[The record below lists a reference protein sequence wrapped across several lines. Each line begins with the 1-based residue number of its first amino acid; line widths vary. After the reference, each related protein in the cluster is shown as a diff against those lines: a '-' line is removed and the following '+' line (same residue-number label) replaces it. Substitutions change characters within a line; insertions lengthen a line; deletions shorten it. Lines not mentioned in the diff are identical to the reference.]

1 MISTEKA
8 SLIEYTPEP
17 IDEYIVTVKLLE
29 DWDIVH
35 NYIINENEIDN
46 IPNRRIDC
54 LNKKSSLSRSA
65 IYSMSVEEANILKK
79 HEKVA
84 GVELNPEKYIQY
96 VTPLVVRYKKDVAF
110 NKPRI
115 AQGLSGTTFGSSTIT
130 TNGVRSNWSH
140 TFASNPSNKPYQGVG
155 IGTTMLV
162 DSDISFSLSGKNV
175 DCVILD
181 SGVAA
186 VHPDFL
192 DGAGKTRVRDII
204 LDAPYEVDPKYF
216 IDIGATYNKVVDGI
230 DIGVGIATTS
240 AYEWWDNASKRS
252 SKFSGIST
260 ISIPTTYTLDQAFSK
275 NASSNPI
282 GSGHGTACASQ
293 IGGNTFGLAFDC
305 NLWNGRIAVS
315 GTGVL
320 SASVALDACAIFH
333 ASKKL
338 NSNDP
343 NPTIINNS
351 WGGGSY
357 TGNTN
362 GQSYDHYYRGSSLT
376 YTGTGS
382 EGTHASNSGSCRTSS
397 ILHWKHRDGW
407 TNKTASKGG
416 GFEYSYIYLPSYS
429 AWYELSNDNNA
440 AAESCILEGCIVVAA
455 SGNDNMKMCDKDNP
469 DFYNE
474 WENFMINRVGS
485 VSKGFSGW
493 QTDETNQGSIR
504 VGSLDVG
511 LEPVGE
517 RQGVT
522 KYSIRKAW
530 YSNNGPMIDVFA
542 PGETTMAAGY
552 ADYEDIQREDDTNY
566 YDTWFGGTSSACPN
580 TVSLLALYL
589 QSNRKA
595 NQDAVRYWLWHVG
608 SVEGLISDP
617 IKTEGSTS
625 SDDQTNAY
633 WGSTPDNTYDFPDEP
648 LDSYNVRGSGNL
660 REAPNRVIFNPYAND
675 VIPSIKNVTLKGI
688 HITHK

>member
-115 AQGLSGTTFGSSTIT
+115 AQGLSGTTFGNSTIT

-260 ISIPTTYTLDQAFSK
+260 ISIPTT
-275 NASSNPI
+275 
-282 GSGHGTACASQ
+282 
-293 IGGNTFGLAFDC
+293 
-305 NLWNGRIAVS
+305 
-315 GTGVL
+315 
-320 SASVALDACAIFH
+320 
-333 ASKKL
+333 
-338 NSNDP
+338 
-343 NPTIINNS
+343 IN
-351 WGGGSY
+351 
-357 TGNTN
+357 
-362 GQSYDHYYRGSSLT
+362 
-376 YTGTGS
+376 
-382 EGTHASNSGSCRTSS
+382 
-397 ILHWKHRDGW
+397 KHRWLTLFTG
-407 TNKTASKGG
+407 
-416 GFEYSYIYLPSYS
+416 
-429 AWYELSNDNNA
+429 
-440 AAESCILEGCIVVAA
+440 
-455 SGNDNMKMCDKDNP
+455 M
-469 DFYNE
+469 
-474 WENFMINRVGS
+474 GS
-485 VSKGFSGW
+485 VSSPFIFRVW
-493 QTDETNQGSIR
+493 FTSI
-504 VGSLDVG
+504 L
-511 LEPVGE
+511 
-517 RQGVT
+517 
-522 KYSIRKAW
+522 
-530 YSNNGPMIDVFA
+530 
-542 PGETTMAAGY
+542 TTL
-552 ADYEDIQREDDTNY
+552 
-566 YDTWFGGTSSACPN
+566 F
-580 TVSLLALYL
+580 
-589 QSNRKA
+589 
-595 NQDAVRYWLWHVG
+595 
-608 SVEGLISDP
+608 
-617 IKTEGSTS
+617 
-625 SDDQTNAY
+625 
-633 WGSTPDNTYDFPDEP
+633 
-648 LDSYNVRGSGNL
+648 
-660 REAPNRVIFNPYAND
+660 
-675 VIPSIKNVTLKGI
+675 
-688 HITHK
+688 